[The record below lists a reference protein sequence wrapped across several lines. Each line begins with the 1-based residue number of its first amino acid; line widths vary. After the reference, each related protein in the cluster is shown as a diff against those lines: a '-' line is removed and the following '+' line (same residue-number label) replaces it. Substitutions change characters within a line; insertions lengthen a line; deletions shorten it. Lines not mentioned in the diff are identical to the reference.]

1 MEERQELAGEGQIRG
16 SKDSIVLKPQQ
27 TTLWLRKTEPE

>member
-1 MEERQELAGEGQIRG
+1 MGTELEKDWIRG

-27 TTLWLRKTEPE
+27 TTSGLRKAEQE